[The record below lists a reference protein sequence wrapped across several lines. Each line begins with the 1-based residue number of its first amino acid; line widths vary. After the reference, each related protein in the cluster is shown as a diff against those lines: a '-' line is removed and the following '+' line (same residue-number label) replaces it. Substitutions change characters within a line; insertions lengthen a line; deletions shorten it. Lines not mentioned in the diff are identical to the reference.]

1 MIIKA
6 KHHFFIYPFFQKYT
20 FWKIRKNFADVVLM
34 GDYFDNQNSILLLSN
49 HTGWWDGFFSMYL
62 NLKILKKKFHFMML
76 EENLRKFW
84 FFNYTGAFSVAK
96 NSKSIIESINYT
108 LELLED
114 NNNMVLI
121 FPQGKIYSQHNQF
134 VKFESGVLKIFSNLK
149 SETNLVFQVNLIDYF
164 SNPKP
169 TLNVYYKYLNSNEI
183 DCDQI
188 EKCYNLFYQECLSTQ
203 INIPS

>member
-1 MIIKA
+1 MILKA

-20 FWKIRKNFADVVLM
+20 LWKIRRNFADVVLV
-34 GDYFDNQNSILLLSN
+34 GDDFDNQNSILLLSN
-49 HTGWWDGFFSMYL
+49 HSGWWDGFFSMYL

-76 EENLRKFW
+76 EENLKKFW

-108 LELLED
+108 LDLLED

-121 FPQGKIYSQHNQF
+121 FPQGKIHSQHNQF
-134 VKFESGVLKIFSNLK
+134 VKFESGVLKILSNLK
-149 SETNLVFQVNLIDYF
+149 TETNLVFQVNLIDYF

-169 TLNVYYKYLNSNEI
+169 TLHVFYKYLNSNEI
-183 DCDQI
+183 DCQKI
-188 EKCYNLFYQECLSTQ
+188 EKSYNLFYQECLSTQ
-203 INIPS
+203 INTPN